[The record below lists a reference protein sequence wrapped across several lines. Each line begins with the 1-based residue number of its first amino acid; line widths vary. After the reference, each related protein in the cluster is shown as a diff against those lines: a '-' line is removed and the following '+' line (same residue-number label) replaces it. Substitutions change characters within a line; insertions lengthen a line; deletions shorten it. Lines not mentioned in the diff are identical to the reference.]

1 MSDPSAVRARTRR
14 KRVSRRRYLVRR
26 AAVVGVVVVG
36 GFGAVRVAGA
46 LAGDGEPSAQAVEIQ
61 ATVPT
66 TQATTETTARQRVT
80 EAVQATVETDVV
92 EISSAVASS
101 DATAPVDDNV
111 APTTVA
117 PTTTV
122 APSTVPGPPTAE
134 DPAQVLV
141 VGDSFAGLWGPPLK
155 TAMDATG
162 VVQTEIDYQMSTGLA
177 DPRRVDW
184 FERVR
189 QRLSEVVPDVVVT
202 SFGGNDFLGLVELDG
217 SVIAGDA
224 VADEAVWLPAYQ
236 QRAGQMM
243 DLLGEGGRTVIWVG
257 TANHPDPA
265 ASAGLAVQDKAAK
278 AAAAER
284 PSVVFIDTW
293 DLLAGRNGG
302 WAEFVIDPR
311 DNAGV
316 DARMGDGF
324 HPNEAGAE
332 LLAAEIDEAV
342 RAVLLI

>member
-1 MSDPSAVRARTRR
+1 MSDPSAVRARPRR
-14 KRVSRRRYLVRR
+14 RRVSRRRYLVRR
-26 AAVVGVVVVG
+26 GAVVGLVVVV
-36 GFGAVRVAGA
+36 GFGAVRAAGA
-46 LAGDGEPSAQAVEIQ
+46 LAGDGEAIRPIEQTTVVTDPVEIT
-61 ATVPT
+61 AAGGRSTTTTSRAPDASSTIAAASAVTTTTLPPT
-66 TQATTETTARQRVT
+66 TL
-80 EAVQATVETDVV
+80 
-92 EISSAVASS
+92 
-101 DATAPVDDNV
+101 P
-111 APTTVA
+111 PTT
-117 PTTTV
+117 
-122 APSTVPGPPTAE
+122 TVPGPPTPE
-134 DPAQVLV
+134 DPARVLV

-155 TAMDATG
+155 TALDATG

-177 DPRRVDW
+177 NPRRLDW
-184 FERVR
+184 FARVGER
-189 QRLSEVVPDVVVT
+189 LPEVVPDVVVT
-202 SFGGNDFLGLVELDG
+202 SFGGNDFLGLVNVDG
-217 SVIAGDA
+217 SVVAGDA
-224 VADEAVWLPAYQ
+224 VANEDVWLPAYQ
-236 QRAGQMM
+236 QRAGEMM

-311 DNAGV
+311 DNAGI

-342 RAVLLI
+342 RAALLM